1 MAQFEFEAGVNDC
14 LKKLEAPLSRGP
26 VPRWQ
31 RKERERNLCS
41 SGKPLSPLQTSSRSR
56 RPSSTSSKAQTYT
69 PGKKAKTPCKS
80 PKKTPLKSPKKF
92 GLSPRGDRFIPSR
105 PLTDCEWSHFQIMQG
120 SEGTDTSAG
129 DMELEATPE
138 FQATMAENLGN
149 NPSNSKILHF
159 KSGAPV
165 TKEGLLITN
174 KTLSRYK
181 NDLGTENPSF
191 REILKTQRGN
201 RQQSVL
207 RTVPSIVTAHTFCAS
222 RDTRVSYGWCLLIQ
236 EYFCAV

>member
-14 LKKLEAPLSRGP
+14 LKKLEAPLSKGP

-31 RKERERNLCS
+31 RKERERNLSS
-41 SGKPLSPLQTSSRSR
+41 SGKPLSPLQTTSRSR
-56 RPSSTSSKAQTYT
+56 WPSNVSSKTQSYT
-69 PGKKAKTPCKS
+69 PGQKAKTPCKS
-80 PKKTPLKSPKKF
+80 PKKTPQKSPKKF

-105 PLTDCEWSHFQIMQG
+105 PLIDCEWSHFQIMQG
-120 SEGTDTSAG
+120 NEARDTSG

-138 FQATMAENLGN
+138 FQATMSENLGN

-174 KTLSRYK
+174 KTLSWYG
-181 NDLGTENPSF
+181 NYLGTESPS
-191 REILKTQRGN
+191 
-201 RQQSVL
+201 V
-207 RTVPSIVTAHTFCAS
+207 
-222 RDTRVSYGWCLLIQ
+222 
-236 EYFCAV
+236 